1 MTDPITTKMP
11 FTADFTSFSLNN
23 PHEWAGSTGG
33 AGVKRRDEIEAENL
47 TKDNS
52 YQALNEDTKLSK
64 AVSMGDFSDSYG
76 NSILTNISRDSN
88 QKPNIMN
95 PSSLSRNMS
104 ESHESI
110 HVSMNNIDDN
120 GIELS
125 DDMPTTPAILPSDLT
140 TFDRLNAGSSAY
152 DVGSLAN
159 PDTLGDTL
167 SGLVEKVHANAVS
180 YETQS
185 DALANK
191 GKGSQFDQAKDSMV
205 SSYDTLSGGIKTK
218 ESQQS
223 AIERQIEEYMQVMNS
238 SYEYYIYSSL
248 FVDSGKAVSQTA
260 QTLTKG

>member
-95 PSSLSRNMS
+95 PSSLGRNMS
-104 ESHESI
+104 ESQESI
-110 HVSMNNIDDN
+110 HVSMNNIDDSS
-120 GIELS
+120 IELS

-167 SGLVEKVHANAVS
+167 SGLVEKVH
-180 YETQS
+180 
-185 DALANK
+185 DK